1 MRRWKGMVIYE
12 NHFFE
17 IIKED
22 RKVYIHTR
30 KPGFMLK
37 DFETIL
43 RQHPRIKLTNFA
55 LLKKELNEVTDKS
68 IEIGI
73 WLPSIMIEISRDK
86 MSALL
91 FVYETVEYIKENVQS
106 IQNRVQILLAEN
118 NITHGILNV
127 NLESIVTSKAT
138 LIAQGTPPVQGNDA
152 QITYLELPER
162 KPVIREDGKADYY
175 DMNFIYEIEEGAWLG
190 EKIHAQPGTP
200 GINIFGESI
209 PAPFGRDL
217 QLKYD
222 RKSAYEVEEDG
233 KTVLRS
239 KIGGVVEEHEGMVS
253 VNHHLPIVGDVG
265 IETGNIEF
273 NGSVSIK
280 GTVQPGFSVIANGDI
295 SIEGPE
301 GVSGAKLIK
310 SLYGD
315 IFIRGGIFGLCET
328 LVEAAGDIFVKHVN
342 DAHLVAG
349 QNLNIGF
356 YSLGSNL
363 SAHSIL
369 VDERK
374 GKIIGGT
381 AIAKSTIVTACTGNR
396 LERPTELI
404 INSINKA
411 QSLEVIQY
419 KASLLKSMQEDMVQ
433 LESQIDRILPVIHT
447 LTQRQLAALEITK
460 QKLASTKETAQNLD
474 REIKQLM
481 NDLRKVSKA
490 EIHVTKEAYPG
501 TYIQIGNKS
510 TVLTSITNGRF
521 LIENGELN
529 V

>member
-1 MRRWKGMVIYE
+1 MVIHE

-17 IIKED
+17 IIKND
-22 RKVYIHTR
+22 GKVYLLTR
-30 KPGFMLK
+30 QPGFMLK
-37 DFETIL
+37 DFETIV
-43 RQHPRIKLTNFA
+43 RQNPRIKLTNFA
-55 LLKKELNEVTDKS
+55 LLKEGLNEVSDTPV
-68 IEIGI
+68 EIGI
-73 WLPSIMIEISRDK
+73 WLPSIVIEISRDK
-86 MSALL
+86 MSASL
-91 FVYETVEYIKENVQS
+91 FLYETAEYIKENVQS
-106 IQNRVQILLAEN
+106 IQKKVQKLLAED
-118 NITHGILNV
+118 NITLGVLNV
-127 NLESIVTSKAT
+127 QLESIVTAKAT
-138 LIAQGTPPVQGNDA
+138 LIAQGTPPVKGEDA

-175 DMNFIYEIEEGAWLG
+175 DINFIYEIEEGAWLG
-190 EKIHAQPGTP
+190 EKVHAQPGIP
-200 GINIFGESI
+200 GINIYGESI
-209 PAPFGRDL
+209 PAPLGRDVP
-217 QLKYD
+217 LKYD
-222 RKSAYEVEEDG
+222 RKSAYEVEEEG

-239 KIGGVVEEHEGMVS
+239 KISGVVEEHQGMVS
-253 VNHHLPIVGDVG
+253 VNQHLPIVCDVG

-280 GTVQPGFSVIANGDI
+280 GTVQPGFSVVANGDI
-295 SIEGPE
+295 SIEHPE

-315 IFIRGGIFGLCET
+315 IFIRGGIFGLGET
-328 LVEAAGDIFVKHVN
+328 LVEAAGDIFVKHIN

-381 AIAKSTIVTACTGNR
+381 AIAKSTIVSAYTGNR

-404 INSINKA
+404 INSINKS
-411 QSLEVIQY
+411 QCLEVIQY
-419 KASLLKSMQEDMVQ
+419 KASLLKSMQEDMMQ
-433 LESQIDRILPVIHT
+433 LEEQIERILPVIHT
-447 LTQRQLAALEITK
+447 LTQRQLTALELTK
-460 QKLASTKETAQNLD
+460 QKLASNKETAQNLD

-501 TYIQIGNKS
+501 TYIQIGKKS

>member
-1 MRRWKGMVIYE
+1 MVIHE
-12 NHFFE
+12 NNFFK
-17 IIKED
+17 IINNEG
-22 RKVYIHTR
+22 KVYLLTR

-37 DFETIL
+37 DFETIV
-43 RQHPRIKLTNFA
+43 RQNPRIKLTNFA
-55 LLKKELNEVTDKS
+55 LLKKGLNEVKDTPV
-68 IEIGI
+68 EIGI
-73 WLPSIMIEISRDK
+73 WLPSMVIEISKDK
-86 MSALL
+86 MSASL
-91 FVYETVEYIKENVQS
+91 FVYETAEHIKENVQS
-106 IQNRVQILLAEN
+106 IQKKVQQLLAEE
-118 NITHGILNV
+118 NITYGILNV
-127 NLESIVTSKAT
+127 NPESVVTAKAT
-138 LIAQGTPPVQGNDA
+138 LIAQGTPPVQGKDA
-152 QITYLELPER
+152 QLTYLELPER

-190 EKIHAQPGTP
+190 EKIHAQPGIP
-200 GINIFGESI
+200 GMNIYGEPI
-209 PAPFGRDL
+209 PAPWGKDL

-222 RKSAYEVEEDG
+222 RKSAFEVEEEG

-239 KIGGVVEEHEGMVS
+239 KISGVVEEHEGTVF

-265 IETGNIEF
+265 VETGNIEF

-280 GTVQPGFSVIANGDI
+280 GTVQPGFTVVANGDI
-295 SIEGPE
+295 SIEHPE

-315 IFIRGGIFGLCET
+315 IFIRGGIFGLGET

-342 DAHLVAG
+342 DARLIAG
-349 QNLNIGF
+349 KNLNIGF
-356 YSLGSNL
+356 YSLGSKL
-363 SAHSIL
+363 SARSIL

-381 AIAKSTIVTACTGNR
+381 AIAKSIIVTACTGNR

-419 KASLLKSMQEDMVQ
+419 KASLLKSMQEDIIQ
-433 LESQIDRILPVIHT
+433 LETHLERIAPVIHT
-447 LTQRQLAALEITK
+447 LTQRQLATLELTE
-460 QKLASTKETAQNLD
+460 QKLASNKETALNLD

-481 NDLRKVSKA
+481 SDLREVGKA

-501 TYIQIGNKS
+501 TYIQIGKKS

>member
-1 MRRWKGMVIYE
+1 MGIIFE

-17 IIKED
+17 IINSD
-22 RKVYIHTR
+22 GKVYIFT
-30 KPGFMLK
+30 KEPGFMLK
-37 DFETIL
+37 DFETIV
-43 RQHPRIKLTNFA
+43 RQNPRIKLTNFA
-55 LLKKELNEVTDKS
+55 LLKKGLNDITDS
-68 IEIGI
+68 PVEIGV
-73 WLPSIMIEISRDK
+73 WLPSIVLEISRDK
-86 MSALL
+86 MSATL
-91 FVYETVEYIKENVQS
+91 FIYETAEYIKENLQS
-106 IQNRVQILLAEN
+106 LQGKVRKLLAEQD
-118 NITHGILNV
+118 ICHGIINV
-127 NLESIVTSKAT
+127 KLESIVSTKAT
-138 LIAQGTPPVQGNDA
+138 LIAQGTPPVEGEDA
-152 QITYLELPER
+152 KISYLELPER
-162 KPVIREDGKADYY
+162 KPVIQEDGKADYY
-175 DMNFIYEIEEGAWLG
+175 DMNFIFEIEEGAWLG
-190 EKIHAQPGTP
+190 EKIHAQPGVP
-200 GINIFGESI
+200 GKNVYGESI
-209 PAPFGRDL
+209 PAPWGRDFS
-217 QLKYD
+217 LKYD

-239 KIGGVVEEHEGMVS
+239 KISGVVEEHKGMVS
-253 VNHHLPIVGDVG
+253 VNQHLPVAGDVG

-301 GVSGAKLIK
+301 GVSGAKRIQ

-315 IFIRGGIFGLCET
+315 IFIRGGIFGLGET
-328 LVEAAGDIFVKHVN
+328 VVEAAGDIFVKHVN
-342 DAHLVAG
+342 DAHIVAG

-381 AIAKSTIVTACTGNR
+381 AIAKSTIVAAVTGSR

-404 INSINKA
+404 INSINKTE
-411 QSLEVIQY
+411 SLEIIQS
-419 KASLLKSMQEDMVQ
+419 KAALLKSFQEDMLQ
-433 LESQIDRILPVIHT
+433 LESQIDHFLPVVHK
-447 LTQRQLAALEITK
+447 LTQRQLAALEQTK
-460 QKLASTKETAQNLD
+460 QKLASNKETAQNLD

-481 NDLRKVSKA
+481 NDLRNISKE
-490 EIHVTKEAYPG
+490 EIHVSKEAYPG
-501 TYIQIGNKS
+501 TYIKIGKKS
-510 TVLTSITNGRF
+510 TALTSVTNGRF

>member
-1 MRRWKGMVIYE
+1 MVIHE
-12 NHFFE
+12 NHFFK
-17 IIKED
+17 IIKND
-22 RKVYIHTR
+22 GKVYLQTQ

-37 DFETIL
+37 DFETVV
-43 RQHPRIKLTNFA
+43 RQNPRIKLTNFA
-55 LLKKELNEVTDKS
+55 LLKKGLNEVSDS
-68 IEIGI
+68 PVEIGI
-73 WLPSIMIEISRDK
+73 WLPSIAIEISRDK
-86 MSALL
+86 MSASL
-91 FVYETVEYIKENVQS
+91 FVYETAEYIKDNVQS
-106 IQNRVQILLAEN
+106 IQKRVQKLLAEA
-118 NITHGILNV
+118 NIIHGILNV
-127 NLESIVTSKAT
+127 NLENIVTAKAT
-138 LIAQGTPPVQGNDA
+138 LIAQGTPPVKGEDA
-152 QITYLELPER
+152 QIIYLELPER

-175 DMNFIYEIEEGAWLG
+175 DMNFIYEIEEGEWLG
-190 EKIHAQPGTP
+190 EKIHAQPGIP
-200 GINIFGESI
+200 GMNVCGESI
-209 PAPFGRDL
+209 PAPWGSDL
-217 QLKYD
+217 PLKYD
-222 RKSAYEVEEDG
+222 HKSAFEVEEDG

-239 KIGGVVEEHEGMVS
+239 KISGVVEEHEGMVS

-280 GTVQPGFSVIANGDI
+280 GTVQPGFSVVANGDI
-295 SIEGPE
+295 SIEHPE

-310 SLYGD
+310 SLDGD
-315 IFIRGGIFGLCET
+315 IFIRGGIFGLGET
-328 LVEAAGDIFVKHVN
+328 RVEAGGDIFVKHVN

-349 QNLNIGF
+349 RNLNIGF

-363 SAHSIL
+363 SAHSVL

-381 AIAKSTIVTACTGNR
+381 VIAKSTIVTACSGNR

-411 QSLEVIQY
+411 QSLETIQY
-419 KASLLKSMQEDMVQ
+419 KASLLKSMQEDIVE
-433 LESQIDRILPVIHT
+433 LETQIERILPVIHT
-447 LTQRQLAALEITK
+447 LTQRQLEALELSK
-460 QKLASTKETAQNLD
+460 QKLASNKETALNVN

-481 NDLRKVSKA
+481 SDLRKDNKA

-501 TYIQIGNKS
+501 TYIQIGKKS

>member
-1 MRRWKGMVIYE
+1 MVIHE

-17 IIKED
+17 IIKNEG
-22 RKVYIHTR
+22 KIYLQTR
-30 KPGFMLK
+30 QPGFMLK

-43 RQHPRIKLTNFA
+43 RQNPRIKLTNFA
-55 LLKKELNEVTDKS
+55 LLKEGLNEVTDTPV
-68 IEIGI
+68 EIGK
-73 WLPSIMIEISRDK
+73 WLPSIVIEISRDK
-86 MSALL
+86 MSASL
-91 FVYETVEYIKENVQS
+91 FVYETAEYIKENVQS
-106 IQNRVQILLAEN
+106 IQKKVQKLLAED
-118 NITHGILNV
+118 NITYGILNV
-127 NLESIVTSKAT
+127 KLKSIVTAKAT
-138 LIAQGTPPVQGNDA
+138 LIAQGTPPVKGEDT

-190 EKIHAQPGTP
+190 EKIHAQPGIP
-200 GINIFGESI
+200 GINIYGESI
-209 PAPFGRDL
+209 PAPLGRDL
-217 QLKYD
+217 PLNYD
-222 RKSAYEVEEDG
+222 KKSAYEVEEEG

-239 KIGGVVEEHEGMVS
+239 KISGVVEEHQGMVS
-253 VNHHLPIVGDVG
+253 VNQHLPIDGDVG

-280 GTVQPGFSVIANGDI
+280 GTVQPGFSVVANGDI
-295 SIEGPE
+295 SIEHPE

-315 IFIRGGIFGLCET
+315 IFIRGGIFGLGET

-363 SAHSIL
+363 TAHSIL

-381 AIAKSTIVTACTGNR
+381 AIAKSTIVSAFTGNR

-404 INSINKA
+404 INSINRA

-419 KASLLKSMQEDMVQ
+419 KASLLKSMHEDMVQ
-433 LESQIDRILPVIHT
+433 LEAQIERILPVIHT
-447 LTQRQLAALEITK
+447 LTPRQLAALELTK
-460 QKLASTKETAQNLD
+460 QKLASNKETAQNLD

-501 TYIQIGNKS
+501 TYIQIGKKS

>member
-1 MRRWKGMVIYE
+1 MVIHE

-17 IIKED
+17 IIKND
-22 RKVYIHTR
+22 RKVYLQTR

-37 DFETIL
+37 DFETIV
-43 RQHPRIKLTNFA
+43 RQNPRIKLTNFA
-55 LLKKELNEVTDKS
+55 LLKKGLNEVS
-68 IEIGI
+68 ESPVEIGM
-73 WLPSIMIEISRDK
+73 WLPSMVIGISRDK
-86 MSALL
+86 MSASL
-91 FVYETVEYIKENVQS
+91 FVYETAEHIKENVQS
-106 IQNRVQILLAEN
+106 IQNKIQKLLADE

-127 NLESIVTSKAT
+127 KPEAIVTAKAI
-138 LIAQGTPPVQGNDA
+138 LIAQGTPSVKGEDA
-152 QITYLELPER
+152 QLAYLELPER

-190 EKIHAQPGTP
+190 EKIHALPGIP
-200 GINIFGESI
+200 GINIYGEAI
-209 PAPFGRDL
+209 PALSGSDL
-217 QLKYD
+217 PLKYD

-239 KIGGVVEEHEGMVS
+239 KINGVVEEHEGMVS
-253 VNHHLPIVGDVG
+253 VNQHLPIVGDVG

-280 GTVQPGFSVIANGDI
+280 GTVQPGFSVTANGDI
-295 SIEGPE
+295 SIEHPE

-310 SLYGD
+310 SLNGD
-315 IFIRGGIFGLCET
+315 IFIRGGIFGLGET
-328 LVEAAGDIFVKHVN
+328 QVEAAGDIFVKHIN

-349 QNLNIGF
+349 RNLNIGF

-363 SAHSIL
+363 CAHSIS

-381 AIAKSTIVTACTGNR
+381 AIAKSTIVAAFTGNR

-411 QSLEVIQY
+411 ESLEGIQF
-419 KASLLKSMQEDMVQ
+419 KASLLKSMQEDIVH
-433 LESQIDRILPVIHT
+433 LESQIERIVPVIHT
-447 LTQRQLAALEITK
+447 LTQRQTEALELTK
-460 QKLASTKETAQNLD
+460 QKHASNKETALNLD

-481 NDLRKVSKA
+481 SDLRKVSKA

-501 TYIQIGNKS
+501 TYIQIGKKS
-510 TVLTSITNGRF
+510 TVLTSTTNGRF

>member
-1 MRRWKGMVIYE
+1 MRRWNSMVIHE

-17 IIKED
+17 IKKNDE
-22 RKVYIHTR
+22 KVYLQTR
-30 KPGFMLK
+30 QPGFILK
-37 DFETIL
+37 DFETIVH
-43 RQHPRIKLTNFA
+43 QNPRIKLTNFA
-55 LLKKELNEVTDKS
+55 LLKKGLNEVTDS
-68 IEIGI
+68 PIEIGI
-73 WLPSIMIEISRDK
+73 WLPSIVIEISRDK
-86 MSALL
+86 MSASL
-91 FVYETVEYIKENVQS
+91 FVYETAEYIKANVQS
-106 IQNRVQILLAEN
+106 IQIKVQKLLAEK
-118 NITHGILNV
+118 NIKYGILNV
-127 NLESIVTSKAT
+127 KPDSIVTAKAT
-138 LIAQGTPPVQGNDA
+138 LIAQGTPPVQGDDA

-190 EKIHAQPGTP
+190 EKIHAQPGIP
-200 GINIFGESI
+200 GINIYGEWI
-209 PAPFGRDL
+209 PAPWGRNL
-217 QLKYD
+217 PLKYD
-222 RKSAYEVEEDG
+222 RKSAFEVEEVG

-239 KIGGVVEEHEGMVS
+239 KISGVVEEHQGMVS

-295 SIEGPE
+295 SIEHPE

-315 IFIRGGIFGLCET
+315 IFIRGGIFGLGET

-363 SAHSIL
+363 AAHSIL
-369 VDERK
+369 VDEWK

-381 AIAKSTIVTACTGNR
+381 AIAKSTIVSAFTGTR

-419 KASLLKSMQEDMVQ
+419 KASLQKSIQEDMVQ
-433 LESQIDRILPVIHT
+433 LEIQIDRILPVIHM
-447 LTQRQLAALEITK
+447 LTQRQLAAMELTK
-460 QKLASTKETAQNLD
+460 QKLASNKETAQNLD

-501 TYIQIGNKS
+501 TYLQIGKKS

-529 V
+529 I